1 MVEITDDFMR
11 ARLATVRDYVVARL
25 IKGPAYQPPQT
36 RPPEQARIVWE
47 HGRRNMQMQAD
58 GKMALVGP
66 VMGGGDLVGLCIFAV
81 PEAEAR
87 AIMDGDGAVQAGI
100 FVYDLITWY
109 GFPGDTL
116 PAA

>member
-1 MVEITDDFMR
+1 MVEITDDVMR
-11 ARLATVRDYVVARL
+11 AKLATVRAYVIARL
-25 IKGPAYQPPQT
+25 SKGPAYELPQS
-36 RPPEQARIVWE
+36 RSPEQAKVVWE

-66 VMGGGDLVGLCIFAV
+66 VIGGGDLVGLCIFAV

-100 FVYDLITWY
+100 FVYGLITWY